1 MKQVHGDRMKAAGA
15 EADSVS
21 TAKGPS
27 SAPQRRAAA
36 TTVWREAS
44 ASLLPSKLGPPKAHL
59 GLVSRRVLVDALGR
73 SAAPLVLLSAAAG
86 SGKTTALLEWVA
98 VERRPV
104 AWLRLDAADN
114 DPVLL
119 LVALTTALQSVL
131 PLDPELGELLRL
143 AVPPVWERIVPA
155 LGIAVAAAPQFLF
168 VLDDA
173 QQVTNPDCW
182 RIVATLL
189 ECLPDGGQ
197 VAVATRVDPP
207 LPLARLKAAG
217 ALASYGGT
225 DLAFDRTEAG
235 QLMELQGVSLAMDDL
250 DVLLRATE
258 GWATGLSLA
267 ALAARGRPAGEWPV
281 AVSGDL
287 REIDGYLL
295 GEVFSGQDHET
306 QEFLLQT
313 SVLERL
319 SAPLC
324 HAVTGRYDAQAVLS
338 RLADEHLFVTAED
351 DRDQW
356 FRYHQLFGE
365 FLRAEL
371 ARRDP
376 DAVAG
381 LCRKAG
387 EWYLDK
393 GDVPRGIV
401 HLLEAGDHG
410 RAADEVAASWT
421 RLWGSGQCETVR
433 RMLGEFS
440 REQIL
445 ASVALTLTAGWVYSA
460 IGDRQAART
469 WMPAACRARVDDSPA
484 PDGAV
489 SLRSSQALLR
499 ATLAPEG
506 VARMRRD
513 AELAAKLENRPGS
526 NWYAEAQFHL
536 GSALWLTGV
545 ETRAV
550 RHLQVAAREGAA
562 ANQIIEIAALG
573 LLALMAAE
581 QGRWEDAE
589 ESARQADER
598 LAEVGFGSHRRT
610 LPLLLAQA
618 RLLARAGDPALTAKA
633 ATIAAILGEMVPVPW
648 MTVLAGVVVGECFLE
663 VGELEAA
670 DAWSRRAL
678 GALKSEHDV
687 GVLEGRAQ
695 RLRLG
700 LKGRSQSEP
709 ISPAELRVLELL
721 PTHLSVGQMAERLCV
736 STNTVKSHS
745 KALYRKL
752 GVGSRAEAV
761 DEARALGLLSGP

>member
-1 MKQVHGDRMKAAGA
+1 MKQAHGDRMKAAGVD
-15 EADSVS
+15 ADLAS
-21 TAKGPS
+21 TARGPS
-27 SAPQRRAAA
+27 PTPRRRAAA
-36 TTVWREAS
+36 TSVGGEDST
-44 ASLLPSKLGPPKAHL
+44 SLLPSKLGPPKTHL
-59 GLVSRRVLVDALGR
+59 GLVSRCVLVDSLRR
-73 SAAPLVLLSAAAG
+73 SAAPLVLLSAVAG

-98 VERRPV
+98 AERRPV

-119 LVALTTALQSVL
+119 LVALTTALRRVM
-131 PLDPELGELLRL
+131 PLDPELGELLRV

-155 LGIAVAAAPQFLF
+155 LGIAMAATPPFLL

-173 QQVTNPDCW
+173 QHVAHPDCW

-189 ECLPDGGQ
+189 ECLSDGSQ

-207 LPLARLKAAG
+207 LPLARLRAAG

-235 QLMELQGVSLAMDDL
+235 QLMEMHGASVAMDDL
-250 DVLLRATE
+250 DALLRATE

-267 ALAARGRPAGEWPV
+267 ALAVRGRPPDEWPV

-295 GEVFSGQDHET
+295 GEVFSGQDPET
-306 QEFLLQT
+306 QEFLLRT

-324 HAVTGRYDAQAVLS
+324 HAVTERHDAQAVLS
-338 RLADEHLFVTAED
+338 RLAGEHLFVTAED

-371 ARRDP
+371 GRRKP
-376 DAVAG
+376 GEVAG

-393 GDVPRGIV
+393 GDVSRGIV
-401 HLLEAGDHG
+401 HLLEAGDDE
-410 RAADEVAASWT
+410 RAAEEVAASWT
-421 RLWGSGQCETVR
+421 RYWGSGQCETVR
-433 RMLGEFS
+433 RMIGEFS

-460 IGDRQAART
+460 IGDRQAARS
-469 WMPAACRARVDDSPA
+469 WMPAACRARVDDSPS

-499 ATLAPEG
+499 ATLAPDG
-506 VARMRRD
+506 VARMRQD

-545 ETRAV
+545 ETRAA

-581 QGRWEDAE
+581 QGLWEYAE
-589 ESARQADER
+589 EYAQRADER

-618 RLLARAGDPALTAKA
+618 RLLARAGDPALTKRA
-633 ATIAAILGEMVPVPW
+633 ATIAAILDEMVPVPW
-648 MTVLAGVVVGECFLE
+648 MTVLAGVVVGECLLE
-663 VGELEAA
+663 VGALEAA
-670 DAWSRRAL
+670 DAWSKRAL
-678 GALKSEHDV
+678 GALKTEPDV

-761 DEARALGLLSGP
+761 DEARALGLLSRP